1 LKKYTNS
8 KRKGIHFE
16 EGIRLMELLK
26 YYHISKINFKN
37 NFVYFKDSIA
47 SALFVS
53 IIIFIFSNIWRV
65 VFNTTQTELINGFTY
80 PMMIWYLVLTES
92 IILSQGK
99 IIIEIGKEVISG
111 EIANYLNKPYNYIFY
126 KYAST
131 IGASLFNFSLTFLI
145 AGLTAT
151 LLVGPININL
161 FNLPFILIS
170 CILGITLHFSMM
182 ATLGIFSL
190 WMEDSRSLDFLY
202 QKIIFVAGGMLAP
215 LDIFPNWFANIALVL
230 PFSYA
235 VYSPAMLF
243 INFSLERFVETISIQ
258 IFWIIFTI
266 IIALVLFKFLLRR
279 VSINGG

>member
-1 LKKYTNS
+1 MN
-8 KRKGIHFE
+8 GF
-16 EGIRLMELLK
+16 K

-37 NFVYFKDSIA
+37 NFAYFKDSIA

-53 IIIFIFSNIWRV
+53 VIIFIFSNIWRV
-65 VFNTTQTELINGFTY
+65 VFNATQTELINGFTY

-92 IILSQGK
+92 IIISQGR

-131 IGASLFNFSLTFLI
+131 IGASISNFLLTFII

-151 LLVGPININL
+151 LLVGPISINPL
-161 FNLPFILIS
+161 NLPLILTS
-170 CILGITLHFSMM
+170 CLIGITLHFSMM
-182 ATLGIFSL
+182 TTLGIFTL

-215 LDIFPNWFANIALVL
+215 LDIFPTWFTNIALIL

-235 VYSPAMLF
+235 VYAPAMLF
-243 INFSLERFVETISIQ
+243 VNFSIGKFIEISLIQTFWILITISV
-258 IFWIIFTI
+258 
-266 IIALVLFKFLLRR
+266 ALVLFKFLSRR